1 MSKFIAEEKVYAPV
15 EDEKPVAPA
24 PVPAYVQPEEPA
36 PVEEKHYIE
45 PENNDNF
52 VDDSWGKAKIN
63 LKPKKA
69 QKEEKTEEPEVA
81 AEEPAPA
88 KKKATKKKAEV
99 TEEAAPA
106 KKAPAKKKAAA
117 KVEEPVE
124 ENDEADKP
132 KVVGKYTIEDTGY
145 AYQFHLYA
153 NNGQLLY
160 ESREYAS
167 LNSCKGGIATFKKN
181 VADCEYRIDV
191 DKNGGYKYIFKLDPK
206 GLANPMVWIFAFGQA
221 FFSLSVAGNGSVIYG
236 SSWDNLDFGMLYWK
250 DGKVKYV
257 GEDVHEIKSVTI
269 PYPEGDETFYYANG
283 IVSQAEIYKMSPS
296 GNWIAGAY
304 QEITVNTDDYSTVAS
319 SCPAFYNTETET
331 TVVLE
336 EYSGAKGVHVT
347 DGGIAFIALP
357 MAGGEVYD
365 LNAGVAIGTVA
376 EWVYSEY
383 GLIIPSDIFIKSVS
397 PDGRVVLGTGTEQP
411 AGMKGRIYPWY
422 IIPPAQ

>member
-1 MSKFIAEEKVYAPV
+1 MLAAVSSNEVWQKIVDFFTITVKDFFVELLAENPPIKFILIVAGAALVLVGLIVIIAVCAKKNKAKKAAKKAARQSVKDAKKARKSGKVAA
-15 EDEKPVAPA
+15 DEKPAVKETPV
-24 PVPAYVQPEEPA
+24 VPATPAPA

-69 QKEEKTEEPEVA
+69 QKEETTEEPEVA

-191 DKNGGYKYIFKLDPK
+191 DKNGGYKYIFKK
-206 GLANPMVWIFAFGQA
+206 GN
-221 FFSLSVAGNGSVIYG
+221 SIYI
-236 SSWDNLDFGMLYWK
+236 
-250 DGKVKYV
+250 
-257 GEDVHEIKSVTI
+257 GET
-269 PYPEGDETFYYANG
+269 
-283 IVSQAEIYKMSPS
+283 
-296 GNWIAGAY
+296 
-304 QEITVNTDDYSTVAS
+304 YST
-319 SCPAFYNTETET
+319 
-331 TVVLE
+331 
-336 EYSGAKGVHVT
+336 AK
-347 DGGIAFIALP
+347 A
-357 MAGGEVYD
+357 
-365 LNAGVAIGTVA
+365 A
-376 EWVYSEY
+376 ERSAESVKRFAQVSE
-383 GLIIPSDIFIKSVS
+383 IS
-397 PDGRVVLGTGTEQP
+397 E
-411 AGMKGRIYPWY
+411 
-422 IIPPAQ
+422 

>member
-1 MSKFIAEEKVYAPV
+1 MLAAVSSNEVWQKIVDFFTITVKDFFVELLAENPPIKFILLVAGAALVLIGLIVIIAVCAKKNKAKKAARQSVKDAKKASKKGGKDAAEEKPAVKETPVVPATPAPAPVAAAAPAPAPYIEDEKKFDADAFDDELPPFEDKKPAPQEQIDMSKFIAEDKVYAPA
-15 EDEKPVAPA
+15 EEEKPVAPA

-69 QKEEKTEEPEVA
+69 QKEETTEEPEVA

-99 TEEAAPA
+99 TEEPAPA

-191 DKNGGYKYIFKLDPK
+191 DKNGGYKYIFKK
-206 GLANPMVWIFAFGQA
+206 GN
-221 FFSLSVAGNGSVIYG
+221 SIYI
-236 SSWDNLDFGMLYWK
+236 
-250 DGKVKYV
+250 
-257 GEDVHEIKSVTI
+257 GET
-269 PYPEGDETFYYANG
+269 
-283 IVSQAEIYKMSPS
+283 
-296 GNWIAGAY
+296 
-304 QEITVNTDDYSTVAS
+304 YST
-319 SCPAFYNTETET
+319 
-331 TVVLE
+331 
-336 EYSGAKGVHVT
+336 AK
-347 DGGIAFIALP
+347 A
-357 MAGGEVYD
+357 
-365 LNAGVAIGTVA
+365 A
-376 EWVYSEY
+376 ERSAESVKRFAQVSE
-383 GLIIPSDIFIKSVS
+383 IS
-397 PDGRVVLGTGTEQP
+397 E
-411 AGMKGRIYPWY
+411 
-422 IIPPAQ
+422 

>member
-1 MSKFIAEEKVYAPV
+1 MLAAVSSNEVWQKIVDFFTITVKDFFVELLAENPPIKFILLVAGAALVLIGLIVIIAVCAKKNKAKKAARQSVKDEKKASKKGGKVAAEEKPAVKETPVVPATPAPAPVAAAAPVAPAPYIEDEKKFDADAFDDELPPFEDKKPAPQEQIDMSKFIAEDKVYAPV
-15 EDEKPVAPA
+15 EEEKPVAPA

-69 QKEEKTEEPEVA
+69 QKEETTEEPEVA

-106 KKAPAKKKAAA
+106 KKAPAKKKAEA

-191 DKNGGYKYIFKLDPK
+191 DKNGGYKYIFKK
-206 GLANPMVWIFAFGQA
+206 GN
-221 FFSLSVAGNGSVIYG
+221 SIYI
-236 SSWDNLDFGMLYWK
+236 
-250 DGKVKYV
+250 
-257 GEDVHEIKSVTI
+257 GET
-269 PYPEGDETFYYANG
+269 
-283 IVSQAEIYKMSPS
+283 
-296 GNWIAGAY
+296 
-304 QEITVNTDDYSTVAS
+304 YST
-319 SCPAFYNTETET
+319 
-331 TVVLE
+331 
-336 EYSGAKGVHVT
+336 AK
-347 DGGIAFIALP
+347 A
-357 MAGGEVYD
+357 
-365 LNAGVAIGTVA
+365 A
-376 EWVYSEY
+376 ERSAESVKRFAQVSE
-383 GLIIPSDIFIKSVS
+383 IS
-397 PDGRVVLGTGTEQP
+397 E
-411 AGMKGRIYPWY
+411 
-422 IIPPAQ
+422 

>member
-1 MSKFIAEEKVYAPV
+1 MLAAVSSNEVWQKIPPIKFILLVAGAVLVLIGLIVIIAVCAKKNKAKKAARQSVKDAMKASKKGGKVAAEEKPAVKETPVVPATPAPAPVAAAAPAPAPYIEDEKKFDADAFDDELPPFEDKKPAPQEQIDMSKFIAEDKVYAPV
-15 EDEKPVAPA
+15 EEEKPVAPA

-69 QKEEKTEEPEVA
+69 QKEETTEEPEVA

-106 KKAPAKKKAAA
+106 KKAPAKKKAEA

-124 ENDEADKP
+124 ENDEAEKP

-191 DKNGGYKYIFKLDPK
+191 DKNGGYKYIFKK
-206 GLANPMVWIFAFGQA
+206 GN
-221 FFSLSVAGNGSVIYG
+221 SIYI
-236 SSWDNLDFGMLYWK
+236 
-250 DGKVKYV
+250 
-257 GEDVHEIKSVTI
+257 GET
-269 PYPEGDETFYYANG
+269 
-283 IVSQAEIYKMSPS
+283 
-296 GNWIAGAY
+296 
-304 QEITVNTDDYSTVAS
+304 YST
-319 SCPAFYNTETET
+319 
-331 TVVLE
+331 
-336 EYSGAKGVHVT
+336 AK
-347 DGGIAFIALP
+347 A
-357 MAGGEVYD
+357 
-365 LNAGVAIGTVA
+365 A
-376 EWVYSEY
+376 ERSAESVKRFAQVSE
-383 GLIIPSDIFIKSVS
+383 IS
-397 PDGRVVLGTGTEQP
+397 E
-411 AGMKGRIYPWY
+411 
-422 IIPPAQ
+422 

>member
-1 MSKFIAEEKVYAPV
+1 MLAAVSSNEVWQKIVDFFTITVKDFFVELLAENPPIKFILIVAGAALVLIGFIVIIAVCAKKNKAKKAAKKAARQSVKDAKKARKSGKPAVKETPVVPATPAPAPVAAAAPVAPAPYIEDEKKFDADAFDDELPPFEDKKPAPQEQIDMSKFIAEDKVYAPV
-15 EDEKPVAPA
+15 EEEKPVAPA

-63 LKPKKA
+63 LKSKKV
-69 QKEEKTEEPEVA
+69 QKEETTEEPEVA

-191 DKNGGYKYIFKLDPK
+191 DKNGGYKYIFKK
-206 GLANPMVWIFAFGQA
+206 GN
-221 FFSLSVAGNGSVIYG
+221 SIYI
-236 SSWDNLDFGMLYWK
+236 
-250 DGKVKYV
+250 
-257 GEDVHEIKSVTI
+257 GET
-269 PYPEGDETFYYANG
+269 
-283 IVSQAEIYKMSPS
+283 
-296 GNWIAGAY
+296 
-304 QEITVNTDDYSTVAS
+304 YST
-319 SCPAFYNTETET
+319 
-331 TVVLE
+331 
-336 EYSGAKGVHVT
+336 AK
-347 DGGIAFIALP
+347 A
-357 MAGGEVYD
+357 
-365 LNAGVAIGTVA
+365 A
-376 EWVYSEY
+376 ERSAESVKRFAQVSE
-383 GLIIPSDIFIKSVS
+383 IS
-397 PDGRVVLGTGTEQP
+397 E
-411 AGMKGRIYPWY
+411 
-422 IIPPAQ
+422 

>member
-1 MSKFIAEEKVYAPV
+1 MLAAVSSNEVWQKIVDFFTITVKDFFVELLAENPPIKFILLVAGAALVLVGLIVIIAVCAKKNKAKKAAKKAARQSVKDAKKASKKGGKVAAEEKPAVKETPVVPATPAPAPVAAAAHAPAPYIEDEKKFDADAFDDELPPFEDKKPAPQEQIDMSKFIAEDKVYAPV
-15 EDEKPVAPA
+15 EEEKPVAPA

-36 PVEEKHYIE
+36 SVEEKHYIE

-69 QKEEKTEEPEVA
+69 QKEETTEEPEVA

-99 TEEAAPA
+99 TEESAPA
-106 KKAPAKKKAAA
+106 KKAPAKKKAET

-191 DKNGGYKYIFKLDPK
+191 DKNGGYKYIFKK
-206 GLANPMVWIFAFGQA
+206 GN
-221 FFSLSVAGNGSVIYG
+221 SIYI
-236 SSWDNLDFGMLYWK
+236 
-250 DGKVKYV
+250 
-257 GEDVHEIKSVTI
+257 GET
-269 PYPEGDETFYYANG
+269 
-283 IVSQAEIYKMSPS
+283 
-296 GNWIAGAY
+296 
-304 QEITVNTDDYSTVAS
+304 YST
-319 SCPAFYNTETET
+319 
-331 TVVLE
+331 
-336 EYSGAKGVHVT
+336 AK
-347 DGGIAFIALP
+347 A
-357 MAGGEVYD
+357 
-365 LNAGVAIGTVA
+365 A
-376 EWVYSEY
+376 ERSAESVKRFAQVSE
-383 GLIIPSDIFIKSVS
+383 IS
-397 PDGRVVLGTGTEQP
+397 E
-411 AGMKGRIYPWY
+411 
-422 IIPPAQ
+422 

>member
-1 MSKFIAEEKVYAPV
+1 MLAAVSSNEVWQKIVDFFTITVKDFFVKLLAENPPIKFILLVAGAALVLIGLIVIIAVCAKKNKAKKAAKKAARQSVKDAKKASKSGKVATEEKPAVKETPVVPAAPVAPAPYIEDEKKFDADAFDDELPPFEDKKPAPQEQIDMSKFIAEDKVYAPV
-15 EDEKPVAPA
+15 EEEKPVAPA

-69 QKEEKTEEPEVA
+69 QKEETTEEPEVA

-106 KKAPAKKKAAA
+106 KKAPAKKKAEA

-124 ENDEADKP
+124 ENDDADKP

-191 DKNGGYKYIFKLDPK
+191 DKNGGYKYIFKK
-206 GLANPMVWIFAFGQA
+206 GN
-221 FFSLSVAGNGSVIYG
+221 SIYI
-236 SSWDNLDFGMLYWK
+236 
-250 DGKVKYV
+250 
-257 GEDVHEIKSVTI
+257 GET
-269 PYPEGDETFYYANG
+269 
-283 IVSQAEIYKMSPS
+283 
-296 GNWIAGAY
+296 
-304 QEITVNTDDYSTVAS
+304 YST
-319 SCPAFYNTETET
+319 
-331 TVVLE
+331 
-336 EYSGAKGVHVT
+336 AK
-347 DGGIAFIALP
+347 A
-357 MAGGEVYD
+357 
-365 LNAGVAIGTVA
+365 A
-376 EWVYSEY
+376 ERSAESVKRFAQVSE
-383 GLIIPSDIFIKSVS
+383 IS
-397 PDGRVVLGTGTEQP
+397 E
-411 AGMKGRIYPWY
+411 
-422 IIPPAQ
+422 

>member
-1 MSKFIAEEKVYAPV
+1 MLAAVSSNEVWQKIVDFFTITVKDFFVELLAENPPIKFILLVAGAALVLIGLIVIIAVCAKKNKTKKAAKKAARQSVKDAKKASKKGKVVAEEKPAVKETPVVPATPAPVAAAAPAPAPYIEDEKKFDADAFDDELPPFEDKKPAPQEQIDMSKFIAEDKVYAPV
-15 EDEKPVAPA
+15 EEEKPAPA

-69 QKEEKTEEPEVA
+69 AKEETTEEPEVA
-81 AEEPAPA
+81 AE
-88 KKKATKKKAEV
+88 V
-99 TEEAAPA
+99 
-106 KKAPAKKKAAA
+106 KAPAKKKAAA

-191 DKNGGYKYIFKLDPK
+191 DKNGGYKYIFKK
-206 GLANPMVWIFAFGQA
+206 GN
-221 FFSLSVAGNGSVIYG
+221 SIYI
-236 SSWDNLDFGMLYWK
+236 
-250 DGKVKYV
+250 
-257 GEDVHEIKSVTI
+257 GET
-269 PYPEGDETFYYANG
+269 
-283 IVSQAEIYKMSPS
+283 
-296 GNWIAGAY
+296 
-304 QEITVNTDDYSTVAS
+304 YST
-319 SCPAFYNTETET
+319 
-331 TVVLE
+331 
-336 EYSGAKGVHVT
+336 AK
-347 DGGIAFIALP
+347 A
-357 MAGGEVYD
+357 
-365 LNAGVAIGTVA
+365 A
-376 EWVYSEY
+376 ERSAESVKRFAQVSE
-383 GLIIPSDIFIKSVS
+383 IS
-397 PDGRVVLGTGTEQP
+397 E
-411 AGMKGRIYPWY
+411 
-422 IIPPAQ
+422 

>member
-1 MSKFIAEEKVYAPV
+1 MLAAVSSNEVWQKIVDFFTITVKDFFVKLLAENPPIKFILLVAGAALVLIGLIVIIAVCAKKNKAKKAAKKAARQSVKDAKKASKSGKVAAEEKPAVKETPVVPATPAPAPYIEDEKKFDADAFDDELPPFEDKKPAPQEQIDMSKFIAEEKVYAPV
-15 EDEKPVAPA
+15 EEEKPVAPA

-69 QKEEKTEEPEVA
+69 QKEETTEEPEVA

-106 KKAPAKKKAAA
+106 KKAPAKKKAEA

-191 DKNGGYKYIFKLDPK
+191 DKNGGYKYIFKK
-206 GLANPMVWIFAFGQA
+206 GN
-221 FFSLSVAGNGSVIYG
+221 SIYI
-236 SSWDNLDFGMLYWK
+236 
-250 DGKVKYV
+250 
-257 GEDVHEIKSVTI
+257 GET
-269 PYPEGDETFYYANG
+269 
-283 IVSQAEIYKMSPS
+283 
-296 GNWIAGAY
+296 
-304 QEITVNTDDYSTVAS
+304 YST
-319 SCPAFYNTETET
+319 
-331 TVVLE
+331 
-336 EYSGAKGVHVT
+336 AK
-347 DGGIAFIALP
+347 A
-357 MAGGEVYD
+357 
-365 LNAGVAIGTVA
+365 A
-376 EWVYSEY
+376 ERSAESVKRFAQVSE
-383 GLIIPSDIFIKSVS
+383 IS
-397 PDGRVVLGTGTEQP
+397 E
-411 AGMKGRIYPWY
+411 
-422 IIPPAQ
+422 

>member
-1 MSKFIAEEKVYAPV
+1 MLAAVSSNEVWQKIVDFFTITVKDFFVKLLAENPPIKFILLVAGAALVLVGLIVIIAVCAKKNKAKKAAKKAARQSVKDAKKASKGKVAADKKPAVKETPVVPATHAPAPVAAAAPVAPAPYIEDEKKFDADAFDDELPPFEDKKPAPQEQIDMSKFIAEDKVYAPV
-15 EDEKPVAPA
+15 EEEKPVAPA

-63 LKPKKA
+63 LKSKKA
-69 QKEEKTEEPEVA
+69 QKEETTEEPEVA

-191 DKNGGYKYIFKLDPK
+191 DKNGGYKYIFKK
-206 GLANPMVWIFAFGQA
+206 GN
-221 FFSLSVAGNGSVIYG
+221 SIYI
-236 SSWDNLDFGMLYWK
+236 
-250 DGKVKYV
+250 
-257 GEDVHEIKSVTI
+257 GET
-269 PYPEGDETFYYANG
+269 
-283 IVSQAEIYKMSPS
+283 
-296 GNWIAGAY
+296 
-304 QEITVNTDDYSTVAS
+304 YST
-319 SCPAFYNTETET
+319 
-331 TVVLE
+331 
-336 EYSGAKGVHVT
+336 AK
-347 DGGIAFIALP
+347 A
-357 MAGGEVYD
+357 
-365 LNAGVAIGTVA
+365 A
-376 EWVYSEY
+376 ERSAESVKRFAQVSE
-383 GLIIPSDIFIKSVS
+383 IS
-397 PDGRVVLGTGTEQP
+397 E
-411 AGMKGRIYPWY
+411 
-422 IIPPAQ
+422 

>member
-1 MSKFIAEEKVYAPV
+1 MLAAVSSNEVWQKIVDFFTITVKDFFVKLLAENPPIKFILLVAGAALVLIGLIVIIAVCAKKNKAKKAAKKAARQSVKDAKKASKKGGKVAAEEKPAVKETPVVPATPAPAPYIEDEKKFDADAFDDELPPFEDKKPAPQAQIDMSKFIAEEKVYAPV
-15 EDEKPVAPA
+15 EEEKPVAPA
-24 PVPAYVQPEEPA
+24 PVLAYVQPEEPA

-69 QKEEKTEEPEVA
+69 QKEETTEAPEVA

-99 TEEAAPA
+99 SEEAAPA

-191 DKNGGYKYIFKLDPK
+191 DKNGGYKYIFKK
-206 GLANPMVWIFAFGQA
+206 GN
-221 FFSLSVAGNGSVIYG
+221 SIYI
-236 SSWDNLDFGMLYWK
+236 
-250 DGKVKYV
+250 
-257 GEDVHEIKSVTI
+257 GET
-269 PYPEGDETFYYANG
+269 
-283 IVSQAEIYKMSPS
+283 
-296 GNWIAGAY
+296 
-304 QEITVNTDDYSTVAS
+304 YST
-319 SCPAFYNTETET
+319 
-331 TVVLE
+331 
-336 EYSGAKGVHVT
+336 AK
-347 DGGIAFIALP
+347 A
-357 MAGGEVYD
+357 
-365 LNAGVAIGTVA
+365 A
-376 EWVYSEY
+376 ERSAESVKRFAQVSE
-383 GLIIPSDIFIKSVS
+383 IS
-397 PDGRVVLGTGTEQP
+397 E
-411 AGMKGRIYPWY
+411 
-422 IIPPAQ
+422 